1 MAEMLWQRIHEIFI
15 YIVFIDLLPVSRSTN
30 TSLSDDLEYKSQEK
44 TKLEQ
49 ALQTI
54 QELRMEIEVLKVIC
68 TAHCTCLLLLSSICL
83 CIYIHTPVGKSCYC

>member
-54 QELRMEIEVLKVIC
+54 QELRMEIEVLKAIW
-68 TAHCTCLLLLSSICL
+68 TATLVYCYFLPFFYIHT
-83 CIYIHTPVGKSCYC
+83 YIHTPVGKSCYC